1 MNPSEKQGAQPTKS
15 RKPLSVSRRTS
26 GAPAMASAG
35 TRPATPGGLSVAS
48 EAVAGGTGTATAA
61 MATGTSG
68 HSPPPGFWTGTS
80 NNSEWLYP
88 PGGFVN
94 FLQMPCGNYPNGS
107 QLPENFH
114 FVSGRS
120 YRGTPSPN
128 GTGSTIDGT
137 DVQETVDIDAN
148 DSLEPT
154 RTDKRLNWSHEE
166 DVRLASAWLHNSL
179 DPADGNDKKSDYY
192 WADVTAT
199 YNSTT
204 PSNRKRNRNQL
215 KIRWDRVKKPTSEFH
230 GCWVRTTRVFQS
242 GASDDQR
249 TDQALQLYASE
260 HNDKP
265 FLLQHIWRVLRHERK
280 WSAYVKKMN
289 KEKDSSATS
298 VNVVSVEESPKK
310 RPIGQKKAKDER
322 NGKRKSPAA
331 ISAISEKLD
340 KFIEASTKA
349 DKMTEA
355 QQNLANKKLEVAKL
369 NHKAA
374 QEQTKGKM
382 LDLYK
387 DLLCGSTSGLSEEA
401 LAERSKA
408 LECMRMA
415 LFAKD
420 N

>member
-1 MNPSEKQGAQPTKS
+1 MDPSEKQGAQPTKS
-15 RKPLSVSRRTS
+15 RKPPSTSRRTS

-35 TRPATPGGLSVAS
+35 TRAIPGGLS
-48 EAVAGGTGTATAA
+48 AVYGALAGSLDTAIAA
-61 MATGTSG
+61 TATGTSG
-68 HSPPPGFWTGTS
+68 HSPPPAFWAGTS

-94 FLQMPCGNYPNGS
+94 SLQPSGNYPNGGS

-114 FVSGRS
+114 FVGGRS

-128 GTGSTIDGT
+128 GTGSAMDGT

-148 DSLEPT
+148 DNLEST
-154 RTDKRLNWSHEE
+154 RTVKRLNWSHEE

-179 DPADGNDKKSDYY
+179 DPADGNDKRSDYY
-192 WADVTAT
+192 WADVIAT

-215 KIRWDRVKKPTSEFH
+215 KIRWDRVKKPISEFH

-242 GASDDQR
+242 GVSDDQM

-289 KEKDSSATS
+289 KEKDSRATPA
-298 VNVVSVEESPKK
+298 NVESVEESPKK

-322 NGKRKSPAA
+322 NGKRKSPEA
-331 ISAISEKLD
+331 ISAIGEKLD

-349 DKMTEA
+349 EKMTEA
-355 QQNLANKKLEVAKL
+355 QQSLANKKLEVAKL

-408 LECMRMA
+408 LECMRLA

>member
-1 MNPSEKQGAQPTKS
+1 
-15 RKPLSVSRRTS
+15 
-26 GAPAMASAG
+26 MASAG

-94 FLQMPCGNYPNGS
+94 SLQMPCGNYPNGS
-107 QLPENFH
+107 QLP
-114 FVSGRS
+114 
-120 YRGTPSPN
+120 
-128 GTGSTIDGT
+128 
-137 DVQETVDIDAN
+137 DIDAD

-166 DVRLASAWLHNSL
+166 DVRLASAWSHNSL

-265 FLLQHIWRVLRHERK
+265 FLLEHIWRVLRHERK

-289 KEKDSSATS
+289 KEKDSSATP
-298 VNVVSVEESPKK
+298 VNVVSVEESPEKH
-310 RPIGQKKAKDER
+310 PIRQKKAKDER

-331 ISAISEKLD
+331 FSAISEKLD